1 VLPPQPFPI
10 GRRQKGLDHDRC
22 SPIGRED
29 DLHAI
34 ALVALRRRGKLPQL
48 EFSTWGFDQS
58 KHQITRAILPHRARV
73 FGQMADQP
81 DDWGSVNLT
90 K

>member
-1 VLPPQPFPI
+1 
-10 GRRQKGLDHDRC
+10 
-22 SPIGRED
+22 
-29 DLHAI
+29 
-34 ALVALRRRGKLPQL
+34 LPQL